1 MFEVIEKLAKE
12 TEPTEVDTAVTPD
25 VDNTLD
31 LAAIVQRI
39 ERLEQA
45 VAELSAKSEEKIDGE
60 KTEVVEEKN
69 ESEENEE

>member
-1 MFEVIEKLAKE
+1 MFEVIERMAGG
-12 TEPTEVDTAVTPD
+12 EPDPDVSVTPD
-25 VDNTLD
+25 TPQDIDVT
-31 LAAIVQRI
+31 AIVQRI